1 MYPCVGRLFSVLA
14 TDLIK
19 RDNVDTSSLSLK
31 LQLLAFFA
39 DVSLGTFQTLFEDRT
54 IRLYTFIPAFR
65 ELRESLKKYS

>member
-1 MYPCVGRLFSVLA
+1 MPKGLSPLEACVCMYPCVGRLVSVLA

-39 DVSLGTFQTLFEDRT
+39 DVS
-54 IRLYTFIPAFR
+54 
-65 ELRESLKKYS
+65 